1 MAPLPLDEDNYPRPL
16 LDRPRN
22 VAGIWR
28 VVGLAAFFIV
38 LAVLL
43 STLGD
48 RIPAD
53 LILLF
58 LGLLAV
64 VGVFC
69 LFGLAAGLFRF
80 GTAEEN
86 RTLSRGIVDS
96 LPFGA
101 VVTDREGKISYVN
114 AHYGEFA
121 GGPERRAAGLG
132 AAPLRRGARGR

>member
-28 VVGLAAFFIV
+28 VVGLAAFFII

-43 STLGD
+43 ATMGD

-69 LFGLAAGLFRF
+69 LFGIAAGGSVVFAIA
-80 GTAEEN
+80 GTLA
-86 RTLSRGIVDS
+86 
-96 LPFGA
+96 
-101 VVTDREGKISYVN
+101 
-114 AHYGEFA
+114 
-121 GGPERRAAGLG
+121 RA
-132 AAPLRRGARGR
+132 RYRVRDTS